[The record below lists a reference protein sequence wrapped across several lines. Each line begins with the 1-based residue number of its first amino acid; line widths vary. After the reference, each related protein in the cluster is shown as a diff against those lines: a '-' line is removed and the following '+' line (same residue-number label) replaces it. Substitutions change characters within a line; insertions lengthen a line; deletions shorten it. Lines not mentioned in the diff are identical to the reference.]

1 MIFKTSLKTVSL
13 LIVTVLSVLP
23 KVAPPDASDRFKV
36 KFSGPS
42 AVSSLITGIVIVPLV
57 CPAAIVNVPELLLV

>member
-23 KVAPPDASDRFKV
+23 KVAPDASDRVKV

-42 AVSSLITGIVIVPLV
+42 AVSSDITGTTIVPLV
-57 CPAAIVNVPELLLV
+57 CPAAIVNVPELLV